1 MAVLLDNF
9 LSASN
14 EMKMDERAME
24 MQESKSQKHLKNPL
38 DPLLLKLA
46 RDYTSDANLSEI
58 LQDLFKVRSLDLPA
72 SAAFKIVF
80 QSSVAPQL
88 VSVGGSIGPGQRWL
102 RMAQLPRISSRDQKA
117 G

>member
-24 MQESKSQKHLKNPL
+24 IQENKAQKHLKNPL

-72 SAAFKIVF
+72 SAAFNFVLKSPVLPLKL
-80 QSSVAPQL
+80 SLL
-88 VSVGGSIGPGQRWL
+88 VVP
-102 RMAQLPRISSRDQKA
+102 
-117 G
+117 